1 MSKDAQLDP
10 KTIQVANY
18 PSRKLILI
26 KLKTGSM
33 VAASLQ
39 KSVKM
44 SQKVF
49 ELHLAQLKDEGLVET
64 EKDTVSLTE
73 KGREILGYVE
83 KLDQENIDWT

>member
-1 MSKDAQLDP
+1 MSKDTQLDP

-18 PSRKLILI
+18 PSRKLILV
-26 KLKTGSM
+26 KLKTGPM
-33 VAASLQ
+33 VVVSLQ

-49 ELHLAQLKDEGLVET
+49 DSHLAQLKDEGLVRT

-73 KGREILGYVE
+73 KGKEILGYVE

>member
-1 MSKDAQLDP
+1 MSKGELDP

-18 PSRKLILI
+18 PSRKLILV
-26 KLKTGSM
+26 KLKSGAM
-33 VAASLQ
+33 AAAALQ

-49 ELHLAQLKDEGLVET
+49 ESHLKQLKDEGLVEA
-64 EKDTVSLTE
+64 EQDAVQLTT
-73 KGREILGYVE
+73 KGREILNYVE

>member
-1 MSKDAQLDP
+1 MSKDAELDP

-18 PSRKLILI
+18 PSRKLILV
-26 KLKTGSM
+26 KLKTCPM
-33 VAASLQ
+33 VSANLQ

-49 ELHLAQLKDEGLVET
+49 ESHLTQLKDEGLIKT
-64 EKDTVSLTE
+64 EKDTVSLTV
-73 KGREILGYVE
+73 KGKEILGYVE

>member
-1 MSKDAQLDP
+1 MSKDEQLDP

-18 PSRKLILI
+18 PSRKLILV
-26 KLKTGSM
+26 KLKAGHM

-49 ELHLAQLKDEGLVET
+49 ESHLAQLKEEGLVKT
-64 EKDTVSLTE
+64 EKDTVSLTD
-73 KGREILGYVE
+73 KGKEILGYVE